1 MEHQVFVP
9 VPADDLRAVLRDPA
23 RLARCV
29 PGLQQDA
36 DADAAAAGAV
46 AGRLRLRVGSSS
58 VTYRGTLR
66 LAEREPGR
74 FAVECEGAEA
84 RGHGTVKVSA
94 VLRLSPHDGGT
105 QLEFTGEAAADDDG
119 RTSTFD
125 HDTLTSAVHRLLD
138 RLCANLTEAAE
149 AVEDAEAPPAS
160 PGPLLGEG
168 LPEAPDT
175 PLGGAPGAPEVPDTP
190 LGGDPEVP
198 GVPDTPLGG
207 VPEMP
212 DLPEVP
218 DLPGVPDF
226 GGLSEIGGV
235 PEVGGL
241 GDADP
246 TVPPNPPAEA
256 AHARRTMIGRSAE
269 EVDHA
274 PPRGRYAP
282 VPAPSAG
289 GNGSALRWAAP
300 AAALAVAS
308 VVVVGRALRRRR

>member
-36 DADAAAAGAV
+36 DTDAAAAGAV

-66 LAEREPGR
+66 LAEREPGH

-94 VLRLSPHDGGT
+94 VLRLSPHDGGA

-125 HDTLTSAVHRLLD
+125 HDTLTTAVHRLLD
-138 RLCANLTEAAE
+138 RLCANLAEAAE

-160 PGPLLGEG
+160 AGPLPGEG

-175 PLGGAPGAPEVPDTP
+175 SLGGVPGA
-190 LGGDPEVP
+190 PEVP
-198 GVPDTPLGG
+198 GVPDTPFGG
-207 VPEMP
+207 VPEAP
-212 DLPEVP
+212 GVPEVP
-218 DLPGVPDF
+218 DIPGVPDF
-226 GGLSEIGGV
+226 GGLPEIGGV
-235 PEVGGL
+235 PEAGGL

-308 VVVVGRALRRRR
+308 AVVVGRALRRRR